1 MRAFHPTGG
10 YLEDT
15 RIEAVF
21 EPADVEKYR
30 ALLSAPFAMP
40 DHPMV
45 WAYVMS
51 FDKVAWPLTPYGE
64 ATVML
69 AVRLGKTAGWHA
81 VTMPVTSRLA
91 RWGGRSLGGFPKELA
106 EVQLA
111 REDGDVTGIARQGDT
126 TLLQMR
132 LTDTT
137 PAQSG
142 SLELPGLSDGVP
154 AFQLVPPGR
163 GSKVVATTVDV
174 VEEPFIEGV
183 RGVVQLV
190 ADPRMPWA
198 PLLPR
203 EAPGSSYVRKG
214 LFILRFGRFAA
225 RNTLRT
231 HGLAA
236 RAAGTLDVSTGSA
249 VQ

>member
-1 MRAFHPTGG
+1 MKGTIVMRGFHPTGG
-10 YLEDT
+10 YLQDT

-30 ALLSAPFAMP
+30 ALVSAPFAMP
-40 DHPMV
+40 ERPMV

-51 FDKVAWPLTPYGE
+51 FDRVAWPLTPYCE
-64 ATVML
+64 ATIML

-91 RWGGRSLGGFPKELA
+91 RWGGRLLGGFPKELA
-106 EVQLA
+106 DVQLI
-111 REDGDVTGIARQGDT
+111 REGGDLTGIARQGDT

-137 PAQSG
+137 PAPSG
-142 SLELPGLSDGVP
+142 ALEPPGLSDGVP
-154 AFQLVPPGR
+154 AFQLLPPGR
-163 GSKVVATTVDV
+163 GSKLLATTVDV
-174 VEEPFIEGV
+174 VEAPVIEGV
-183 RGVVQLV
+183 RGVVHVV

-214 LFILRFGRFAA
+214 LSLLRFGRFAA
-225 RNTLRT
+225 RNTLSRT
-231 HGLAA
+231 PEPAA
-236 RAAGTLDVSTGSA
+236 RATQSPG
-249 VQ
+249 